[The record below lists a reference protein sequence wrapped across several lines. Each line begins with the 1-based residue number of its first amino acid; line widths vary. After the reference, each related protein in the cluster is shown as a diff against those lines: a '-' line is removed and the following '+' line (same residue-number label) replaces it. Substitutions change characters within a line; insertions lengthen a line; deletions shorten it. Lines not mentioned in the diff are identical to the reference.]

1 MAVITVSD
9 RPEDIDFEFVYR
21 FLSEES
27 VWAEGIGRDTQQ
39 RAIENSLCI
48 SAFVDTQQVG
58 FARVVTDY
66 ATFAWVDDVFVD
78 PDFRG
83 QRVAHELMLAI
94 MQHES
99 LGSVASWWLSSSNP
113 DARALFEKHG
123 FARPDTDRLA
133 KLMARPKTKPGFYR
147 Q

>member
-1 MAVITVSD
+1 MAAITVSD
-9 RPEDIDFEFVYR
+9 RPHDIDFEFVYR

-27 VWAEGIGRDTQQ
+27 VWAVGIGRDTQQ
-39 RAIENSLCI
+39 RAIESSLCLN
-48 SAFVDTQQVG
+48 AFVDKQQVG

-78 PDFRG
+78 PDYRG
-83 QRVAHELMLAI
+83 QHVAHELMLAI
-94 MQHES
+94 MQHAA

-123 FARPDTDRLA
+123 FERPDTDRLA
-133 KLMARPKTKPGFYR
+133 KLMARPKLKPEFYKE
-147 Q
+147 